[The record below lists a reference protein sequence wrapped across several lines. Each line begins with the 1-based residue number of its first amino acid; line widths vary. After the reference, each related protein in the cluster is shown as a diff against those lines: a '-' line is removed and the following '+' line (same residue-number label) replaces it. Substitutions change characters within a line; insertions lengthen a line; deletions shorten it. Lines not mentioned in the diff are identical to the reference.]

1 MITESLKP
9 GSLKKGKSKLGTG
22 LIMTSE
28 LGVFMLILI
37 LSIVTSLIN
46 KNFLTWRY
54 ISSIL
59 TGSIFIGAAALGEAL
74 VIMSGEIDLSVGM
87 NGCLA
92 GIMFGTACSEWGFGL
107 VPCILVCLFS
117 GAIIGAVNSFLV
129 CNIGLSAWIT
139 TLTTQFIC
147 QGLAVTISQG
157 EPISISS
164 LGTSSFTRAKP
175 LGLTWLFFVFLG
187 LIVILDIV
195 VGKTPLGYR
204 LRSVGGNKE
213 ASLMAGIN
221 AKRIKW
227 VAFVLAGML
236 AATGGLFDVLQN
248 AAASSA
254 SGAGREFRAI
264 ICCAIGGISLSGGSG
279 SIFGA
284 GLGVLLFHTLWYC
297 LRILGID
304 TNLQLV
310 LIGFILIIAVLLDI
324 QRKRLEIS
332 KNSLEGSHD

>member
-1 MITESLKP
+1 
-9 GSLKKGKSKLGTG
+9 
-22 LIMTSE
+22 MTSE
-28 LGVFMLILI
+28 VGVFMLILI

-92 GIMFGTACSEWGFGL
+92 GIMCGVAASKWGLGL
-107 VPCILVCLFS
+107 VPCILICLLS

-129 CNIGLSAWIT
+129 CNLGLSAWIT
-139 TLTTQFIC
+139 TLATQFIC

-157 EPISISS
+157 YPTRID

-175 LGLTWLFFVFLG
+175 LGLSWLFFIFLG

-195 VGKTPLGYR
+195 VRKTPLGYK

-221 AKRIKW
+221 VKRIKW
-227 VAFVLAGML
+227 IAFVLAGVF
-236 AATGGLFDVLQN
+236 AATGGLFDVLHN
-248 AAASSA
+248 SASS
-254 SGAGREFRAI
+254 SSYGVGREFRAI
-264 ICCAIGGISLSGGSG
+264 ICCAVGGISLSGSSG
-279 SIFGA
+279 SILGA

-297 LRILGID
+297 LRILSVD

-310 LIGFILIIAVLLDI
+310 LIGFILLIAVLLDI
-324 QRKRLEIS
+324 QRKRLELRQ
-332 KNSLEGSHD
+332 NSLEGSI

>member
-1 MITESLKP
+1 MITNGL
-9 GSLKKGKSKLGTG
+9 KSKSKKSVRTKLRAG
-22 LIMTSE
+22 LLMTSE
-28 LGVFMLILI
+28 LGVVVLILI

-59 TGSIFIGAAALGEAL
+59 TGSIFIGAAALGEAI

-92 GIMFGTACSEWGFGL
+92 GIMCGVAASEWGLGL
-107 VPCILVCLFS
+107 VPCILICLLS

-129 CNIGLSAWIT
+129 CNLGLSAWIT
-139 TLTTQFIC
+139 TLATQFIC

-157 EPISISS
+157 YPIPIK
-164 LGTSSFTRAKP
+164 LGTSAFTRAKP
-175 LGLTWLFFVFLG
+175 LGLSWLFFIFVG
-187 LIVILDIV
+187 LIVILDIIIRR
-195 VGKTPLGYR
+195 TPLGYK

-221 AKRIKW
+221 VKKIKW
-227 VAFVLAGML
+227 IAFILAGML
-236 AATGGLFDVLQN
+236 AATGGLFDVLHN
-248 AAASSA
+248 ATASSA
-254 SGAGREFRAI
+254 YGVGREFRAI
-264 ICCAIGGISLSGGSG
+264 ISCAIGGISLGGGSG
-279 SIFGA
+279 SILGV

-297 LRILGID
+297 LRILSID

-310 LIGFILIIAVLLDI
+310 LIGFILLIAVLLDI
-324 QRKRLEIS
+324 QRKRLELNQ
-332 KNSLEGSHD
+332 NSLEGSV